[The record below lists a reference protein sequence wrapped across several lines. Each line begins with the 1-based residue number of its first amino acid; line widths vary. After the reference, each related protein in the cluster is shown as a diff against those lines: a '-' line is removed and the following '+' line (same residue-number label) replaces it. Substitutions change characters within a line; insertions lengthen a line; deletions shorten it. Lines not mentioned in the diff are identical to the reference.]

1 MADFEFFKKEF
12 EFKGKHAKMAQEL
25 WVRDDTERT
34 YFKRLIDLYVAAA
47 VVGFRVDRKAEE
59 DYSPFETS
67 SIFPEQMLKEK
78 ENLDFILQ
86 MMIMLNYRGT
96 LTDEECV
103 KKAFQGAQTKEEF
116 EQMIA
121 EHQLIE
127 YAQYVGNYYGTPKEY
142 VVQQLEQGKDVI
154 LEIEIQGA
162 MKIKE
167 KIPEALLVFVTPP
180 TVEELERRLTGRG
193 TETAQ
198 VIADRL
204 ARAGEEAEGMGQYDY
219 ILVNDTVEECV
230 DHLHQIIV
238 SEHSRASR
246 NAEFIADIQKQ
257 TKAFQK

>member
-47 VVGFRVDRKAEE
+47 IVGFRVDRKAEE

-103 KKAFQGAQTKEEF
+103 KKAFQGHRRRKNLSSIKRCSMIMSAAGWKSYTNSLSYERQIRMTSF
-116 EQMIA
+116 VITEQ
-121 EHQLIE
+121 
-127 YAQYVGNYYGTPKEY
+127 
-142 VVQQLEQGKDVI
+142 
-154 LEIEIQGA
+154 
-162 MKIKE
+162 
-167 KIPEALLVFVTPP
+167 
-180 TVEELERRLTGRG
+180 
-193 TETAQ
+193 
-198 VIADRL
+198 
-204 ARAGEEAEGMGQYDY
+204 
-219 ILVNDTVEECV
+219 
-230 DHLHQIIV
+230 QI
-238 SEHSRASR
+238 
-246 NAEFIADIQKQ
+246 
-257 TKAFQK
+257 

>member
-47 VVGFRVDRKAEE
+47 IVGFRVDRKAEE

-127 YAQYVGNYYGTPKEY
+127 YARYVGNYYGTPKEY

-154 LEIEIQGA
+154 LEIEMQGA
-162 MKIKE
+162 LHVREIL
-167 KIPEALLVFVTPP
+167 PEVNLIFLTPP
-180 TVEELERRLTGRG
+180 SVDVLEQRLRGRG
-193 TETAQ
+193 TETEE
-198 VIADRL
+198 VIRDRM
-204 ARAGEEAEGMGQYDY
+204 ARAKEECSYMEKYDY
-219 ILVNDTVEECV
+219 IVVNDDLDECV
-230 DHLHQIIV
+230 ENVHSLIRSLHYKREQQEKFIKKIKQ
-238 SEHSRASR
+238 
-246 NAEFIADIQKQ
+246 EFEKR
-257 TKAFQK
+257 